1 MKINWKRLGTTV
13 GILIIPLLLT
23 RCLITSV
30 NKPAT
35 VVKSTQVT
43 LTINGYDSNI
53 PSQGNQTDR
62 GVLCVMVPNDW
73 GLVSATYTAQEKGQT
88 LVHSGTLTSAQNWK
102 DSATVTV
109 PPPAGMKWIGM
120 LSDSAYVYADTL
132 FMVATVKLQ
141 VGTTL
146 GTFPLGFLMTKNG
159 TDLISHF
166 ADGWSD
172 TLMGQNITV
181 QAAGAVEEQITGA
194 IPTAYSLGQNYPNPF
209 NPSTTIE
216 FALKERSD
224 IHLAVYDAAG
234 REVAVLAKGMRE
246 PGSYRLK
253 FTPDRIASGVY
264 FYRLQANGF
273 TQTQKMV
280 FAK

>member
-1 MKINWKRLGTTV
+1 MKINWKRLGSTI
-13 GILIIPLLLT
+13 GILIIPILLT

-30 NKPAT
+30 NQPAT

-43 LTINGYDSNI
+43 VTINAYDDQLPSN
-53 PSQGNQTDR
+53 GAETDR

-73 GLVSATYTAQEKGQT
+73 GLVSATYTAQEKGKA
-88 LVHSGTLTSAQNWK
+88 LVHTGTLTSAQNWK
-102 DSATVTV
+102 DSATATV

-120 LSDSAYVYADTL
+120 LSDSAYVYTDTL

-146 GTFPLGFLMTKNG
+146 GTFPLGYLMTKNG

-181 QAAGAVEEQITGA
+181 QAAGAVEEQLTGR

-209 NPSTTIE
+209 NPSTTIRY
-216 FALKERSD
+216 ALKERGD
-224 IHLAVYDAAG
+224 VRLVVYDVSG
-234 REVAVLAKGMRE
+234 REVAVLAEGVRE
-246 PGSYRLK
+246 AGEYLVT
-253 FTPDRIASGVY
+253 FTPERMASGMY
-264 FYRLQANGF
+264 FYKLQAGAF
-273 TQTQKMV
+273 TQTNKMV
-280 FAK
+280 FSK